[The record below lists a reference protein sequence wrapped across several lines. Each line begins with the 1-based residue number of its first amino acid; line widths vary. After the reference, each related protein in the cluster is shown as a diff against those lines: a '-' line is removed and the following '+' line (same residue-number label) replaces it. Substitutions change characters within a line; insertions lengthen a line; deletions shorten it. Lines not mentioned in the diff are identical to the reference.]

1 VSKQQKVNARSWG
14 PLTAIISVW
23 IPANLYTGSTQWGAI
38 PPTYLNAISGVNH
51 PVGTSRYDVS
61 KFVTTIP
68 VGGTFLGP
76 RAGLR
81 KGGMQN
87 WDVSLFKN
95 ISLGANE
102 ARQLQLRFE
111 AFNVFNH
118 PNFEKV
124 TVWCGCWMVRP

>member
-1 VSKQQKVNARSWG
+1 
-14 PLTAIISVW
+14 
-23 IPANLYTGSTQWGAI
+23 
-38 PPTYLNAISGVNH
+38 
-51 PVGTSRYDVS
+51 
-61 KFVTTIP
+61 
-68 VGGTFLGP
+68 
-76 RAGLR
+76 
-81 KGGMQN
+81 MQN